1 MPIFFKPKSVT
12 VPPQVVTE
20 AALQTTHPTI
30 TAEATLPEPPQPT
43 AVETTGAENMSD
55 QTASPATVSNE
66 PTLAE
71 ATLARVQA
79 AYVTSTNTEKTAKP
93 KRKLIKPKKAA
104 TEPTESTKP
113 KIGIAFGGGGFK
125 GTAHIGVLKVLDEYG
140 IKADMVAGTSIGS
153 AVAAL
158 YASGYTWQM
167 MEQLFTKFDLESFI
181 KVRPSRQGLIPATG
195 YTELIHTCVKGKRIE
210 DMDIP
215 LKIVAVDLVSWQKVV
230 FDKGETALAV
240 RASSSIPGVLTPVK
254 MGNMLLADGY
264 ILDNCPCGI
273 VREMGA
279 DIVIGIC
286 LFSPN
291 HAEPQNMVEV
301 INRSLDIATAA
312 NLRVD
317 ADWKLFPIPHY
328 IESMSTKA
336 LFECMQWGEEAAR
349 AKIDELLELIAEKTG
364 GEA

>member
-1 MPIFFKPKSVT
+1 MAKIFKPKDLVLT
-12 VPPQVVTE
+12 VPPE
-20 AALQTTHPTI
+20 ALRDAALMRAEKAAAKEKTTAKPQS
-30 TAEATLPEPPQPT
+30 AEEPLL
-43 AVETTGAENMSD
+43 
-55 QTASPATVSNE
+55 PATV
-66 PTLAE
+66 
-71 ATLARVQA
+71 VQA
-79 AYVTSTNTEKTAKP
+79 KP
-93 KRKLIKPKKAA
+93 PDQPAG
-104 TEPTESTKP
+104 P

-125 GTAHIGVLKVLDEYG
+125 GSAHVGVLKVLAEYG

-167 MEQLFTKFDLESFI
+167 MEQIFTKFDLESFI
-181 KVRPSRQGLIPATG
+181 KLRPSRQGLIPATG

-230 FDKGETALAV
+230 FDKGETAPAV
-240 RASSSIPGVLTPVK
+240 RASSALPGVFTPVK
-254 MGNMLLADGY
+254 MGDMLLVDGF

-291 HAEPQNMVEV
+291 HSQPQNMVEI

-328 IESMSTKA
+328 INSMSTKSLA
-336 LFECMQWGEEAAR
+336 ECMKWGEEAAR
-349 AKIDELLELIAEKTG
+349 AKIDDLLQIIAKKTG
-364 GEA
+364 GEAQ